1 MSRNFADKPSKCLNE
16 CLAKTISG
24 VCGCL
29 PKYLATPHYSKKIYS
44 RKNFTIIKAPE
55 FQACTLLEHAV
66 CVSRLIKM
74 FDYGQ
79 CGCMSACEERQ
90 PKGEIVQYGNYK
102 DAAKIVRSSRIN
114 VENMSAAVVY
124 LADVRGTVHEEGN
137 H

>member
-1 MSRNFADKPSKCLNE
+1 MKYNIEPYPS
-16 CLAKTISG
+16 
-24 VCGCL
+24 
-29 PKYLATPHYSKKIYS
+29 
-44 RKNFTIIKAPE
+44 
-55 FQACTLLEHAV
+55 
-66 CVSRLIKM
+66 KM

-124 LADVRGTVHEEGN
+124 LAEVRGTVHEEGASRN
-137 H
+137 NSHQKN

>member
-1 MSRNFADKPSKCLNE
+1 MNAWLRL
-16 CLAKTISG
+16 
-24 VCGCL
+24 
-29 PKYLATPHYSKKIYS
+29 YLASADAFPNIYLPPTTV
-44 RKNFTIIKAPE
+44 RKCTHFRNLTIFQAPE

-90 PKGEIVQYGNYK
+90 PKGQIVQYGNYK

-124 LADVRGTVHEEGN
+124 LAEVRGTVHEEGN
-137 H
+137 R